1 MIFPMTL
8 WHLCAAGCVYDFPHD
23 SGISVLLDVF
33 MIFPMTLCTAGC
45 VYDFPYDSGISVL
58 LDVFMIFP
66 MTLWHLCTAGCVY
79 DFPHDPLASLYCWM
93 CL

>member
-8 WHLCAAGCVYDFPHD
+8 WHLCTAGCVYDSPHD

-58 LDVFMIFP
+58 LDVFMIFH
-66 MTLWHLCTAGCVY
+66 MT
-79 DFPHDPLASLYCWM
+79 LASLYCWM